1 MKKNIDGNSVKQ
13 STPSKDTTTT
23 TTTPGLSLDAGLVSK
38 GINALLKLEGKND
51 NNLITSTHVRVQ
63 IGLHK
68 LPAKLQTKP
77 IRM

>member
-1 MKKNIDGNSVKQ
+1 MKKNIDGNSVLVKQ
-13 STPSKDTTTT
+13 CTPSKDTT

-38 GINALLKLEGKND
+38 GINALLKLEGKSD